1 MVICGAG
8 SRYNNLAGCAA
19 IKDQE
24 ARSLESL
31 SISTKRD
38 AIRRPFYIGGEGGI
52 RPEARGRASASPGQA
67 NRPLD
72 ALLFCPSN
80 PLIHKYKKDAIW
92 RLFYF
97 GGEGGIR
104 THVRLRVN

>member
-1 MVICGAG
+1 MDICGAG
-8 SRYNNLAGCAA
+8 SRYDNLAGCAT

-24 ARSLESL
+24 TRSLESL
-31 SISTKRD
+31 SINTKKRLM
-38 AIRRPFYIGGEGGI
+38 AVFCIGREGGI

-80 PLIHKYKKDAIW
+80 PLIHK
-92 RLFYF
+92 
-97 GGEGGIR
+97 
-104 THVRLRVN
+104 